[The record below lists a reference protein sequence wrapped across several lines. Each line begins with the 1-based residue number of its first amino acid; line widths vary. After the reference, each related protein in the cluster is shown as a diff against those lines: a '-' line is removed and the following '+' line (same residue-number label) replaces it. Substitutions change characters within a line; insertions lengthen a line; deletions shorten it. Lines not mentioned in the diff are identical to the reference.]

1 MKTVLLRRRFLFDD
15 VPEDYKFINTI
26 VEPFP
31 YFYKDID
38 ILVTDSRSFKV
49 LAEDVMQAK
58 KINNKCRIVV
68 YADITK
74 QALLSGIFPFLEYP
88 ETKSKLQ
95 FEGIV
100 TGRTTY
106 KRKINKS
113 ELNRK
118 EGDVLDAMSYGMS
131 QKEIASLL
139 GTSIRTIRRIQNKL
153 LIKTGLDNLKQL
165 GIYSVAENWMLLD
178 E

>member
-49 LAEDVMQAK
+49 LAEDVIQAK

-68 YADITK
+68 YADINK
-74 QALLSGIFPFLEYP
+74 QALL
-88 ETKSKLQ
+88 
-95 FEGIV
+95 
-100 TGRTTY
+100 
-106 KRKINKS
+106 
-113 ELNRK
+113 
-118 EGDVLDAMSYGMS
+118 
-131 QKEIASLL
+131 
-139 GTSIRTIRRIQNKL
+139 
-153 LIKTGLDNLKQL
+153 
-165 GIYSVAENWMLLD
+165 
-178 E
+178 